1 MIVKHGKK
9 ILVTG
14 GARSGKSGFA
24 QRMAEQ
30 LPGPRAYLA
39 TAQILDREMEE
50 RVARHQDQRGREWQA
65 TIEEPFALST
75 TLMQAASHYSVIM
88 VDCITLWL
96 TNLLFANQEN
106 ADLVLQKVDQLV
118 ALLPDCPA
126 NIILVTNEVGQGIV
140 PENPLARKFRDLAG
154 FANQRLAAGCDTVY
168 LVSCGLPLKLK

>member
-1 MIVKHGKK
+1 LNHNQK

-14 GARSGKSGFA
+14 GARSGKSNFA
-24 QRMAEQ
+24 QNMAEQ
-30 LPGPRAYLA
+30 FPGPRAYLA
-39 TAQILDREMEE
+39 TAQILDQEMGK
-50 RVARHQDQRGREWQA
+50 RVARHQDQRGKEWQT
-65 TIEEPFALST
+65 TIEEPYALGT

-106 ADLVLQKVDQLV
+106 SDLVLQKVDQLV
-118 ALLPDCPA
+118 DLLPVCPT

-140 PENPLARKFRDLAG
+140 PENSLARQFRDLAG
-154 FANQRLAAGCDTVY
+154 FANQKLAAACDTVY